1 MLNIILFGPPG
12 AGKGTQA
19 EKLIK
24 QYGLIH
30 LSTGDMLR
38 EEIAK
43 QTPLGLEAK
52 ELIEQ
57 GKLVPDE
64 IVIGMIQERIKYHA
78 DANGFIFDG
87 FPRTTVQAE
96 KLDAM
101 LEQLGESIDVM
112 LSLIVTDEVII
123 ERILNRGK
131 ISGRVDDQSV
141 DIIQKRIDTYNKQT
155 AIVENHYKAQAKHKG
170 IKGVGSIDDTF
181 GAIVEI
187 IEEHKMRK
195 LA

>member
-155 AIVENHYKAQAKHKG
+155 AIVENHYKAQAKHKS